1 MDKPISNFHFKFMS
15 FGFKFRDLLLPPKN
29 KLNEIGIEP
38 GFHIL
43 DYGCG
48 PGSSSIAIAQL
59 VGNSGKVYAL
69 DIHPLSIERI
79 QDIASKKGIR
89 NIEPIYSDCATGL
102 VGESIDVVLLYDT
115 FHDLTYPD
123 GVLKELHRILKLN
136 SILSFIDH
144 HMKENEIVS
153 EITKKGLFK
162 LSRKEKRSYIFLKS

>member
-1 MDKPISNFHFKFMS
+1 MDKPISNIHFKFMS
-15 FGFKFRDLLLPPKN
+15 FGFKFRDLLQPPKN
-29 KLNEIGIEP
+29 KLNEIGIKP

-48 PGSSSIAIAQL
+48 PGSYSIAAAQL

-79 QDIASKKGIR
+79 QDIASKKGIT
-89 NIEPIYSDCATGL
+89 NIEPICSDCATGL
-102 VGESIDVVLLYDT
+102 EDGSIDIVLLYDT
-115 FHDLTYPD
+115 FHDLTDPD
-123 GVLKELHRILKLN
+123 GVLKELHRILKPD
-136 SILSFIDH
+136 SIVSFSDH
-144 HMKENEIVS
+144 HMKEDEIVS